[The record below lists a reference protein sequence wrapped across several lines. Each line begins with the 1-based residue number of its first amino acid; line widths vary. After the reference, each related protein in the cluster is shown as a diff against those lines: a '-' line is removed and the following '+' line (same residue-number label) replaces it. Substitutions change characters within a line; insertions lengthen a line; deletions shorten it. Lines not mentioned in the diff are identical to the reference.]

1 MVRLAGGPSDAGFS
15 SFAQLRSLTLIFIAL
30 HDRVHVFGRAI
41 LFRDALTIFIKLM
54 PIVRVFEIGLQLANW
69 IILVQF
75 QNLVNLLIYIALA
88 FDSFNSRVSLA
99 RQYSSGLEDS
109 ESTLFVLN
117 LSLGDVFLDER
128 DFLFDALVFLL
139 NLLYRDV
146 VIE

>member
-1 MVRLAGGPSDAGFS
+1 M
-15 SFAQLRSLTLIFIAL
+15 
-30 HDRVHVFGRAI
+30 FGRAI